1 MIYWQYVDLD
11 PVEVD
16 RIKKKYLEILPV
28 PQHFFQTLNLGIKE
42 FMGRP
47 IFKTVIINAMPN
59 SIGKI
64 HRDHRPYDNNV
75 LAINIPL
82 LNCDNAITEF
92 WDTDEDRNLIQYTS
106 SGSPYIGFNHSRC
119 KKIDEFKLTQPVVF
133 RTDIPH
139 SVNNY
144 SNDARLA
151 ISLRLVNDPWDLV
164 NGQIHILP

>member
-1 MIYWQYVDLD
+1 MFVWQYVDLD
-11 PVEVD
+11 PMEVD
-16 RIKKKYLEILPV
+16 RIKKIYLEALPV
-28 PQHFFQTLNLGIKE
+28 SRLFYQTLELGIEE

-47 IFKTVIINAMPN
+47 IFKTVIINVMPN
-59 SIGKI
+59 SVGKI
-64 HRDHRPYDNNV
+64 HKDFRPHDNNV

-92 WDTDEDRNLIQYTS
+92 WDTDEDRNLIQYTQG
-106 SGSPYIGFNHSRC
+106 GSPYIGFNHTRC
-119 KKIDEFKLTQPVVF
+119 KKINEFKLTHPVVF

-151 ISLRLVNDPWDLV
+151 ISLRLVTDPWDLV
-164 NGQIHILP
+164 NGQVHILP